1 MATLIK
7 TKNVF
12 TRITL
17 DPVSM
22 QAVHKIQTIL
32 PNYDLN
38 DAVKMLLGIG
48 VKNVDIVMPQY
59 DTNGFNAITKSKLLI
74 AKKELES
81 SNGTT
86 FETPQELLNYA
97 QNIS

>member
-1 MATLIK
+1 MTTLIK

-22 QAVHKIQTIL
+22 EAVHKIQALL

-48 VKNVDIVMPQY
+48 VKNVDSIIPQY
-59 DTNGFNAITKSKLLI
+59 DENGFNSITKSKLLN
-74 AKKELES
+74 AKNELKLG
-81 SNGTT
+81 NGKT
-86 FETPQELLNYA
+86 FKNPQELIKYA
-97 QNIS
+97 QSLT